1 MKRGGFRRGG
11 GDDRTGEL
19 FGDSPLPKDRIPVP
33 HVRDHGTSE
42 ESARKLEHRVDS
54 LTNKAH
60 RLVRKSGRLGVTCDE
75 LEARH
80 GFRHQTISSRLRCL
94 VLEGRIVD
102 TGRRRKS
109 RAGRNVRVYI
119 ETVRGARDLL

>member
-1 MKRGGFRRGG
+1 MKRGGFRRN

-19 FGDSPLPKDRIPVP
+19 FGDPPLPKKRIPVP

-42 ESARKLEHRVDS
+42 ESARKLEPRVES

-75 LEARH
+75 LEVRH
-80 GFRHQTISSRLRCL
+80 GFRHQTISGRLRCL
-94 VLEGRIVD
+94 VLEDRIID
-102 TGRRRKS
+102 SGRRRKS

-119 ETVRGARDLL
+119 ETERGRRDFL